1 MLGLSAGV
9 VLQFA
14 LAIGGAQTYEQAQ
27 KQAAESGQPLLVLVG
42 TDWCPGCRTMK
53 DNVLARM
60 NSGGKLQKVNYAT
73 VNADDQNELASHLMR
88 GSTIPQLIIFSKQAD
103 GQWHR
108 EQITG
113 TASESQVAA
122 LIERARAAQAGKTV
136 AKQGSAAIAGK

>member
-14 LAIGGAQTYEQAQ
+14 LVVGGAQTYEQAQ

-60 NSGGKLQKVNYAT
+60 NSGGKLQKVNYAA
-73 VNADDQNELASHLMR
+73 VNADDQNELAGHLMR
-88 GSTIPQLIIFSKQAD
+88 GSAIPQLIIFSKQAD

-113 TASESQVAA
+113 TASEAQVAA
-122 LIERARAAQAGKTV
+122 LIERARAAQVGTTV
-136 AKQGSAAIAGK
+136 EKQGSAAVAGK